1 MAPASNGASQSGATP
16 GAQQFNPPT
25 TSGAP
30 QLNEAQLLAL
40 NPNAVLVSKRQEG
53 NPVLRHMRNVRW
65 QFGDIVPDYLAG
77 PNTAIL
83 FLSLRFHLL
92 KPEYIYGRMKALQR
106 AYRLRVLLCH
116 VDTEDAVGPLGEVSV
131 GTPAEH
137 FS

>member
-1 MAPASNGASQSGATP
+1 MPLSPNL
-16 GAQQFNPPT
+16 
-25 TSGAP
+25 

-83 FLSLRFHLL
+83 FLSLR
-92 KPEYIYGRMKALQR
+92 
-106 AYRLRVLLCH
+106 
-116 VDTEDAVGPLGEVSV
+116 
-131 GTPAEH
+131 
-137 FS
+137 